1 MRISLFELITMT
13 MKSFYIYIVLM
24 TGILS
29 VSRAQNI
36 YSGGRGDG
44 FSFQQAGF
52 GIYAGGS
59 SSGLSHSTPSSSGD
73 R

>member
-1 MRISLFELITMT
+1 MI

-59 SSGLSHSTPSSSGD
+59 SSGFNPP
-73 R
+73 